1 MDIKV
6 VEAFLKRTF
15 KAADMMLATIEADN
29 GTAEEL
35 RDNMQIAG
43 QHYCIERK
51 LFVHAAKAFHLHQEE
66 TE

>member
-35 RDNMQIAG
+35 RGNMRIAG
-43 QHYCIERK
+43 QHYCIAKK
-51 LFVHAAKAFHLHQEE
+51 LFVRAANEFHAERENQ
-66 TE
+66 